1 MVKEGK
7 QQHWREVRDSTSVT
21 WQKKNHLY
29 SLYIHSVQH
38 YKASVTWNNF
48 SVCFL
53 STWTVGLADGWCGCS
68 WCCSGKDALTH
79 PSPRLIS
86 SLLLFY
92 ESVCWALIG
101 FIAGL
106 IVSHWSSA
114 APVVMG
120 PHYHR
125 PRFTRM
131 QDERSAE
138 HGVAAFPWLHDRW
151 FQKAQLEAVLLMTF
165 QH

>member
-1 MVKEGK
+1 MK
-7 QQHWREVRDSTSVT
+7 QLLRLFLKHLNSRLGRWLMWLQLMLLRKDS
-21 WQKKNHLY
+21 
-29 SLYIHSVQH
+29 
-38 YKASVTWNNF
+38 
-48 SVCFL
+48 
-53 STWTVGLADGWCGCS
+53 
-68 WCCSGKDALTH
+68 LTH
-79 PSPRLIS
+79 PSPRLVS

-138 HGVAAFPWLHDRW
+138 HGVACLPVIAWWMIPEGTAGGCFVNDISALRNPAHLLR
-151 FQKAQLEAVLLMTF
+151 FQMGSAGERPHLLVSNLEGLKTSEWPSSPLWKGL
-165 QH
+165 